1 MARPAPIPP
10 PFPVR
15 ISACLITRDEARF
28 LPGCLRSI
36 RPAVDEVVVVDTG
49 SADDTVRVARE
60 AGCTVLHHAWD
71 DDFAAA
77 RNVGI
82 AAAMGDWILVVD
94 ADERLV
100 EGENLRP
107 LLDEAQPEVGGF
119 LIEREDI
126 VRHQETGRTERYPIG
141 MVRLFR
147 RHPGIRYAG
156 RVHERPGDT
165 VRAAGFALRSTHR
178 LRLTHLVS
186 SRTDEELTAKQ
197 RRYLA
202 LLDAECA
209 AHPDDPWPRYYRAK
223 TLWYLGGHAA
233 ADAEFAAIAADA
245 RYPAGQRASAHAMR
259 AALALRLGRPA
270 DALAHVQASLGAFAY
285 QSLSHYLRG
294 EALYALG
301 RYAQAA
307 EAYAR
312 VRRSMDPDVV
322 TEWIPGDLYL
332 PAETRAYKLGS
343 CFLSMGDASAALAH
357 FREGMAANP
366 ADAACWYGAAHVAL
380 AAGNLALAARLLD
393 ETTGRDPGWRTP
405 RELRDRIAEGAA
417 ADPSRVPAPERDDR
431 VVLL

>member
-1 MARPAPIPP
+1 
-10 PFPVR
+10 VR

-28 LPGCLRSI
+28 LPDCLRSI
-36 RPAVDEVVVVDTG
+36 HPAVDEVVVADTG
-49 SADDTVRVARE
+49 SRDDTVRIARE
-60 AGCTVLHHAWD
+60 AGCTVLHHTWD

-82 AAAMGDWILVVD
+82 AAATGDWILVID
-94 ADERLV
+94 ADERLM
-100 EGENLRP
+100 GGDQLRP
-107 LLDEAQPEVGGF
+107 LVAEAEPAVGGF
-119 LIEREDI
+119 LIEREDV
-126 VRHQETGRTERYPIG
+126 VRHAETGRTERYPIG

-147 RHPGIRYAG
+147 RHPGIRYVG

-165 VRAAGFALRSTHR
+165 VRAAGFTLRSTHR
-178 LRLTHLVS
+178 ISLTHLVA
-186 SRTDEELTAKQ
+186 SRTDEELAAKQ

-202 LLDAECA
+202 LLDAERA

-233 ADAEFAAIAADA
+233 ADAEFAAIAAEA

-270 DALAHVQASLGAFAY
+270 DALAHVEGSLGAFAF

-301 RYAQAA
+301 RYGEAA

-343 CFLSMGDASAALAH
+343 CLLAAGDATGALAR

-366 ADAACWYGAAHVAL
+366 ADAACWYGAANVAL
-380 AAGNLALAARLLD
+380 AAGNLPLAGRLLD
-393 ETTGRDPGWRTP
+393 ETITRDPGWRTP
-405 RELRDRIAEGAA
+405 REMRSRLAAESVVAPPAA
-417 ADPSRVPAPERDDR
+417 IAPERDDR
-431 VVLL
+431 VVAM